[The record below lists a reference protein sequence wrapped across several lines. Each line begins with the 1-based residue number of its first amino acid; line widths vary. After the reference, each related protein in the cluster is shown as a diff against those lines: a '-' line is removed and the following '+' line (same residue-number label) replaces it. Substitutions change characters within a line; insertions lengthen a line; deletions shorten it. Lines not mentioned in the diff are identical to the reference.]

1 MIIATT
7 QLRNALDIPSKRAE
21 LWIDSINETL
31 ERFKIVE
38 PLHVAAFL
46 AQVGHESA
54 QLSVIEENLNYSAN
68 GLRGYFS
75 KYFSAGEFDEFARK
89 PQAIANRV
97 YANRNGNGNE
107 ASGDGWSYRGRG
119 LIQITGKY
127 NYDKCGQ
134 ALGLDLI
141 TQPELLLEISN
152 AALSAGW
159 FWYSRGLNGLAGDD
173 DIRNETKV
181 INGGLNGLD
190 DRKKL
195 YKLAKMAL
203 GVA

>member
-1 MIIATT
+1 MTLTSA

-21 LWIDSINETL
+21 LWIDPINAAL
-31 ERFKIVE
+31 ERFKIIE

-46 AQVGHESA
+46 AQVGHEST
-54 QLSVIEENLNYSAN
+54 QLSVVEENLNYSAN

-97 YANRNGNGNE
+97 YANRMGNGDE
-107 ASGDGWSYRGRG
+107 ASGDGWKHRGRG
-119 LIQITGKY
+119 CIQVTGKH
-127 NYDKCGQ
+127 NYEKCGQ
-134 ALGLDLI
+134 VLGLDLLE
-141 TQPELLLEISN
+141 QPDLLLEQMN

-159 FWYSRGLNGLAGDD
+159 FWHSRGLNGLAGD
-173 DIRNETKV
+173 IRATTKV